1 MCSRTKT
8 QPWRPGHTWLGSST
22 HRSPSVGCRSGTQ
35 SGSSGKASQ
44 RSPHSIVCSHLPGE
58 GNREGQSWAISVS
71 LPPPPRLSEW
81 TADEPIPYRD
91 TREPKANKQQTTTP
105 AQKKPWEH
113 SHVTTTKE
121 VRMSETILWLLA
133 LGTFL
138 IDRITRRYH
147 YWHIEQGTEALDTGH
162 PYSQRSILLQI
173 QRFPC

>member
-44 RSPHSIVCSHLPGE
+44 SSPHSIVCSHLPGE

-71 LPPPPRLSEW
+71 LAPTDFQSGQLMNPSRTGTPGSLRLTS
-81 TADEPIPYRD
+81 
-91 TREPKANKQQTTTP
+91 NNQQPQPTHVP
-105 AQKKPWEH
+105 LVQKPWEH
-113 SHVTTTKE
+113 SHVTSTEE
-121 VRMSETILWLLA
+121 VRMSETILWLLT

-138 IDRITRRYH
+138 IDRVTWR
-147 YWHIEQGTEALDTGH
+147 
-162 PYSQRSILLQI
+162 
-173 QRFPC
+173 